1 MTPASWGY
9 LLIWEFHVKPGSRPQ
24 FERIYGSQGEWAGF
38 FRQDPNYYGTD
49 LVRDPSKPGR
59 YVTLDYWTSRTAYE
73 DFRRLNAADY
83 EKIDEH
89 CEQLTEREVALGAYE
104 RVAQN

>member
-9 LLIWEFHVKPGSRPQ
+9 LLIWEFQIKPGSKLQ
-24 FERIYGSQGEWAGF
+24 FERIYGSEGEWANF

-49 LVRDPSKPGR
+49 LVHDLSHPGR

-73 DFRRLNAADY
+73 DFRRLHAGDY
-83 EKIDEH
+83 EKIDER

-104 RVAQN
+104 RVA